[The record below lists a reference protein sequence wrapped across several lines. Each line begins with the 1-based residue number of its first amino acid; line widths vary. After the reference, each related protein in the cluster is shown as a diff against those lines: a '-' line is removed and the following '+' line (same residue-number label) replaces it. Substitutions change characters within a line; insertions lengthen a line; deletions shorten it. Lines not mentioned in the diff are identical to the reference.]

1 METDIEFV
9 QLELKYCERCGALW
23 VRLSGSEV
31 VFCGA
36 CAREIAGLFPTAD
49 GDVQANEA
57 GIFGLGSFKGA
68 FWVEGGNA

>member
-1 METDIEFV
+1 MEMCTEFI

-36 CAREIAGLFPTAD
+36 CARAIAGLFPSID
-49 GDVQANEA
+49 GDVYASETGA
-57 GIFGLGSFKGA
+57 VGIGAFKGA